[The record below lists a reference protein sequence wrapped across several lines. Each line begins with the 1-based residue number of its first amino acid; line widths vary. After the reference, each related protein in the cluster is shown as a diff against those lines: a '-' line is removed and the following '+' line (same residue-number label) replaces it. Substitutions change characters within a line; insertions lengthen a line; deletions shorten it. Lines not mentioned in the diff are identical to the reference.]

1 MRSAVVALVLLVAA
15 GCSSGEDAVFAYGD
29 GVAGEVTETV
39 AAPASIQPRERSEVV
54 APATGVVAE
63 LLVADG
69 DEVVAGAVRLRLGSP
84 SLAQQIAQ
92 AEAAVAAARSLGAV
106 SAGTDLSPLLD
117 LFADSLAGTVGAM
130 LDALEA
136 QAAQIDDDEDRAAA
150 QASLAQA
157 RSQYEQTL
165 SGIRRAADD
174 ARASEEAA
182 SAAQRAAAE
191 AQAAQAQAALD
202 ALRAQEGNLEIVAPV
217 SGVVELARGDSS
229 GPAIGDLT
237 GGLDQLSGLAGG
249 VTTTSSAPLAEG
261 SEVGAGEHLLTIF
274 DLSGFHAAAQV
285 DEVDVIDVAVGQ
297 TALVLVDALPDRQ
310 LRGQVDWIAV
320 EPTEAGGGVTFDVV
334 VSLLD
339 SIDDVGLRVGLTAS
353 VEIDVATVASD
364 TVVPTSAL
372 LRRGGQEVVFVR
384 RDGRAVEIPVTIL
397 AIGLDEAAVSGNLST
412 GDEIV
417 VRGVELLADGDEL
430 P

>member
-1 MRSAVVALVLLVAA
+1 MRHVALALVVLVAA
-15 GCSSGEDAVFAYGD
+15 GCSSSGDVAFAYGTV
-29 GVAGEVTETV
+29 VAGEVTETV
-39 AAPASIQPRERSEVV
+39 AAPASIQPRERSQVV
-54 APATGVVAE
+54 APTTGVVAE

-69 DEVVAGAVRLRLGSP
+69 DDVVMGQVLLRLGSP

-106 SAGTDLSPLLD
+106 STGTDLSPLLD

-130 LDALEA
+130 LDALET
-136 QAAQIDDDEDRAAA
+136 QAAEIEDDEDRAAA
-150 QASLAQA
+150 QASLAEA

-165 SGIRRAADD
+165 AGIRRAADD
-174 ARASEEAA
+174 ARASERAA

-191 AQAAQAQAALD
+191 AQASQAQVALD
-202 ALRAQEGNLEIVAPV
+202 ALRAQEGNLEVVAPV
-217 SGVVELARGDSS
+217 DGVVELARGGSP
-229 GPAIGDLT
+229 GAGVGDLA
-237 GGLDQLSGLAGG
+237 GGLDELSGLVGG

-261 SEVGAGEHLLTIF
+261 SEVGAGQHLLTIF
-274 DLSGFHAAAQV
+274 DLSGFHATAHI

-297 TALVLVDALPDRQ
+297 PAIVLVDALPDQQ
-310 LRGQVDWIAV
+310 LRGRVDWIAV
-320 EPTEAGGGVTFDVV
+320 EPAEAGGGVTFDVV
-334 VSLLD
+334 VALLEATGD
-339 SIDDVGLRVGLTAS
+339 LGLRVGLTAS
-353 VEIDVATVASD
+353 VEIDVATVSSD

-384 RDGRAVEIPVTIL
+384 RDGRAVEIPVTIR
-397 AIGLDEAAVSGNLST
+397 AIGLDQAAVTGELAT